1 LALEVGCLRNVN
13 VAPVICVAVDRAKV
27 AAFLVVHRVVLL
39 VLLVLLVILPL
50 RTLLVG
56 VNAVP
61 TIPETVLLRA
71 TSAVTVVH
79 QWAPKTLLHPDFKRF

>member
-27 AAFLVVHRVVLL
+27 AAFLVVHRVVHR
-39 VLLVLLVILPL
+39 VVLLVILPL

>member
-1 LALEVGCLRNVN
+1 MALEVGCLRNVN
-13 VAPVICVAVDRAKV
+13 VAPVICVAVDHAKV
-27 AAFLVVHRVVLL
+27 AAFLVVLL

>member
-27 AAFLVVHRVVLL
+27 AAFLVVHRV

>member
-1 LALEVGCLRNVN
+1 MALEVGCLRNVN

-27 AAFLVVHRVVLL
+27 AAFLVVHRVVHR
-39 VLLVLLVILPL
+39 VVLLVILPL